1 MAKILIVGAGFSGA
15 VLAQQIAAHSDH
27 QILVVD
33 ERNHIAGN
41 CHTERHAPTGVMVH
55 VYGPHIF
62 NTSNDVVWD
71 YVQQFGA
78 FAPNLNRVK
87 AVTDRGIFSL
97 PINLLTINQLFQKTF
112 NPREAEA
119 FVKSISVQTIVEP
132 ANFEEQALKMMGPV
146 LYETFIRGYTLKQW
160 GCDPREL
167 PASILKRLPIRF
179 TYDDNY
185 YSTKYQGIPVDGY
198 TAIIDRM
205 LSYPNISVELGQKY
219 DRSWNAN
226 FDYVFYSGAIDGYFS
241 FQLGRLGYRTI
252 YFESEVFNGPD
263 YQGNPVINYC
273 QESVPYNRIHEH
285 RHFAPWENH
294 TSSIYFREYSKETA
308 AEDIPFYP
316 KRLARDVA
324 LLIKYRAL
332 AEAEP
337 NVSFVGRL
345 GTYRYM
351 DMHHVIQ
358 ESLDMAGRFMSHA
371 GPPETFSTFPNQ
383 NP

>member
-41 CHTERHAPTGVMVH
+41 CHTKRHLPTGVMVH

-71 YVQQFGA
+71 YVRKFGV

-87 AVTDRGIFSL
+87 AVTDRGVFSL
-97 PINLLTINQLFQKTF
+97 PINLLTINQLFHKTF

-119 FVKSISVQTIVEP
+119 FIKSISVQTIVEP
-132 ANFEEQALKMMGPV
+132 ANFEEQALKLMGPV
-146 LYETFIRGYTLKQW
+146 LYENFIRGYTVKQW

-198 TAIIDRM
+198 TAVIDRM
-205 LSYPNISVELGQKY
+205 LSHPNISVELGQRY
-219 DRSWNAN
+219 DRSWNVN
-226 FDYVFYSGAIDGYFS
+226 FDYVFYSGPIDGYFS

-252 YFESEVFNGPD
+252 YFEAEVFNEPD

-273 QESVPYNRIHEH
+273 QESVPYNRVHEH
-285 RHFAPWENH
+285 RHFTPWENH

-316 KRLARDVA
+316 KRLEPDVA
-324 LLIKYRAL
+324 LLIRYRAL

-337 NVSFVGRL
+337 NISFVGRL
-345 GTYRYM
+345 GTYRYL

-358 ESLDMAGRFMSHA
+358 ESLDMARRFISHT
-371 GPPETFSTFPNQ
+371 GPLETFSTFSNQ